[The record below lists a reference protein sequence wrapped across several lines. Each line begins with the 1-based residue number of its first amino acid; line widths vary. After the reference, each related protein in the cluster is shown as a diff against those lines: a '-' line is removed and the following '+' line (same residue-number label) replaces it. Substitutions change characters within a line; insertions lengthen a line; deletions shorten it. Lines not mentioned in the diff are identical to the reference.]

1 MSITELAIKRPL
13 LICVIFLTLIIFGF
27 IGYSNLSY
35 NLLPKFE
42 APIISVQTIYKGA
55 SSEEVQNNVTKKVE
69 DAVSSI
75 EGVDVVSSTSQY
87 FNCCVAIKTKNKH
100 QHRTNRCTTQNK
112 SN

>member
-55 SSEEVQNNVTKKVE
+55 
-69 DAVSSI
+69 
-75 EGVDVVSSTSQY
+75 
-87 FNCCVAIKTKNKH
+87 
-100 QHRTNRCTTQNK
+100 
-112 SN
+112 